1 LIDETLVDLF
11 ERDGVAVVPRVLS
24 AMEVQALRTELES
37 AIGEDALR
45 YPDVF
50 DKGMVH
56 NCMVRGTRMAELLDN
71 AIMNCYLKRVFSDTC
86 IVYAYQSSS
95 LVPGEGNYGSRAHV
109 DSPRLIPGYATNI
122 GVIFPLD
129 DFTEENGA
137 TFYLKGSHN
146 SLELPDD
153 ATFFSHASR
162 ACCSAGDMI
171 LFNARVVHA
180 AGVNRTVRPRHALT
194 LNFCRSYMR
203 QRFDFPRLVPQA
215 IIDRLGADG
224 KRLVGMNVRMP
235 TSLEE
240 FYLPENERLYK
251 PNQG

>member
-1 LIDETLVDLF
+1 MLVDLF
-11 ERDGVAVVPRVLS
+11 DRDGVAVVPRVLS
-24 AMEVQALRTELES
+24 AMEVHALRTELES

-56 NCMVRGTRMAELLDN
+56 NCMVRGARMAELLDN
-71 AIMNCYLKRVFSDTC
+71 TIMNAYLKRVFSNTC

-95 LVPGEGNYGSRAHV
+95 LAPGEGNYGSRAHV
-109 DSPRLIPGYATNI
+109 DSPRFIPGYATNI
-122 GVIFPLD
+122 GIIFPLD

-137 TFYLKGSHN
+137 TLYLKGSHD
-146 SLELPDD
+146 SAELPDD
-153 ATFFSHASR
+153 ATFFSNACR

-171 LFNARVVHA
+171 LFNARTVHA
-180 AGVNRTVRPRHALT
+180 AGVNRTARPRHALT
-194 LNFCRSYMR
+194 INFCRSYMR

-215 IIDRLGADG
+215 AIDRLGADG
-224 KRLVGMNVRMP
+224 RRLIGMNVRMP

-240 FYLPENERLYK
+240 FYLPEDERLYK